1 MLQDVKIKTEQVEG
15 QQCRVCARIDIPY
28 SLEQVWQV
36 LTDYETYDEF
46 IPNLIHNRLL
56 NRSTDKIILEQV
68 RLKSFMGMK
77 FYARTVIGI
86 EEKLPNKI
94 HYQLI
99 EGDFKDLSGCYQLE
113 PWVLTNSQTGIKL
126 YHNFLVWPKRMQ
138 PVKLVED
145 VLRNDEPMN
154 LLAIHQRV
162 EKLFGGNKTEVVKT
176 C

>member
-1 MLQDVKIKTEQVEG
+1 MLQDVEIKTEQIEG
-15 QQCRVCARIDIPY
+15 QKCRVCASIDIPY

-36 LTDYETYDEF
+36 LTDYETYAEF

-56 NRSTDKIILEQV
+56 DCPTGRIVIEQV
-68 RLKSFMGMK
+68 RLKKFMGMK
-77 FYARTVIGI
+77 FYARTVMNI
-86 EEKLPNKI
+86 EEKFPNKI

-99 EGDFKDLSGCYQLE
+99 EGDFKDLSGYYQLE
-113 PWVLTNSQTGIKL
+113 PWFLTDGQSGIKL

-154 LLAIHQRV
+154 LLAIRQRV
-162 EKLFGGNKTEVVKT
+162 EKLFGGNAELG
-176 C
+176 CDSL